1 MIEELLKDLGFPK
14 NPIYKILADNDRVFQ
29 VHLSLDEVK
38 NFDETIFRLRNI
50 IDLSNNEVTKIY
62 KTKDKLKP
70 WDTLVVSDNLNWSEF
85 SKLNLYLHELEG
97 V

>member
-1 MIEELLKDLGFPK
+1 MVHERGTPDLKIDFYSRK
-14 NPIYKILADNDRVFQ
+14 TWDFYNKIIADNDRVFQ

-70 WDTLVVSDNLNWSEF
+70 WDTLVVSDNLN
-85 SKLNLYLHELEG
+85 
-97 V
+97 